1 MVISWI
7 WWWCCGYIGECR
19 CWKYM
24 LDYLEWCLGWWGFR
38 TLLTTYSQ
46 MVQRRRVLCT
56 VPGSVG
62 MRSFKNKTESWKL
75 MWKKLYKIK
84 MYHDN
89 DSISIVFLSPP
100 LLFPL
105 CLFPLFSFT
114 SFLPFF
120 YPPFSIIPFH
130 TFLFFLPSLFLS
142 HHYVSNVTYKALTNF
157 PGGERKILHTKKW
170 WIL

>member
-105 CLFPLFSFT
+105 SLS
-114 SFLPFF
+114 SFLFHFIPSFLLSSLLHNSLPYF
-120 YPPFSIIPFH
+120 PVFPSFLISFS
-130 TFLFFLPSLFLS
+130 SLCF
-142 HHYVSNVTYKALTNF
+142 
-157 PGGERKILHTKKW
+157 
-170 WIL
+170 